1 MSSTA
6 KTEQL
11 AALVAAKQ
19 HVLEIL
25 VQLSK
30 RQLEVI
36 GTGDISL
43 LMKVLSAKQTVMN
56 QLQTIEG
63 EMKPFRDENPEER
76 VWRSAEDRTACQAR
90 AERCNALLAE
100 ALALEQQA
108 EQAMVEK
115 RDAAGATLAAVQTA
129 ADARFAYAS
138 NPIPSV
144 ATLQVEGLVL

>member
-1 MSSTA
+1 MPTSTA

-19 HVLEIL
+19 HVLEIV

-36 GTGDISL
+36 GAGDLPL

-56 QLQTIEG
+56 QLQAIES
-63 EMKPFRDENPEER
+63 EMKPFRDENPDER
-76 VWRSAEDRTACQAR
+76 VWRTPEDRTACQAR

-100 ALALEQQA
+100 ALMLEQQA
-108 EQAMVEK
+108 EQAMLVK
-115 RDAAGATLAAVQTA
+115 RDAAGATLAAVQSA
-129 ADARFAYAS
+129 ADARFAYAA
-138 NPIPSV
+138 NPTPSV
-144 ATLQVEGLVL
+144 ATLQVEG